1 MLCSLHSSVLFH
13 QQLSYVQIS
22 KAGCQPC
29 LLRNV
34 ASVHA
39 MAIPMHLLPK
49 LLNLSPH
56 DAFQVVDTEAFAR
69 RSPEVDFDV
78 NNLKFTQMQGIEVKA
93 THGQRSEAL
102 DKQQILANIQ
112 GKQLYVLRP
121 VSLVNGRIEKMK
133 ARGWKIMF
141 PNQA

>member
-1 MLCSLHSSVLFH
+1 MLCSLHSTVFFSTNNSGFH
-13 QQLSYVQIS
+13 VQIS

-39 MAIPMHLLPK
+39 MALPMHLLSNFLH
-49 LLNLSPH
+49 LLPH

-93 THGQRSEAL
+93 TYGQRAEAL
-102 DKQQILANIQ
+102 DKQQILANVQ
-112 GKQLYVLRP
+112 AKQLYVLRP

-141 PNQA
+141 PG